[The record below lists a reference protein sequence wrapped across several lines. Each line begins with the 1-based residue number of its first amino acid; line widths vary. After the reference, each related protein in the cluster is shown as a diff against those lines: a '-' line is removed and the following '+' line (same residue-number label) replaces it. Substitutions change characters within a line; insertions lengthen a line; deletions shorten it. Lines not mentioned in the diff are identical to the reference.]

1 MDFNVPYSPLVDRI
15 IELALQ
21 EDLGT
26 GDLATN
32 ALILITS
39 STRGEATLVAKSNG
53 IVSGLGVAARVFW
66 VLDSSIMLV
75 RCLNDGDPVVQG
87 MEIARIRGSYRSL
100 LSGERTALNFLQR
113 MCGIATLTRQY
124 VSKLEGYKTRLL
136 DTRKTAPGLRI
147 LDKLA
152 VLHGGGSNH
161 RMGLYD
167 LAMIKDNHIAI
178 AGGIAPAVQT
188 VRASIPVYTRVE
200 VEAENLDMVQEALQ
214 AQADIIMLD
223 NMPIDTMAQA
233 VELIAGRALTE
244 ASGNVTVEQVRAIAE
259 TGVDFISVGAI
270 THSAQAL
277 DISMRIKL
285 IR

>member
-1 MDFNVPYSPLVDRI
+1 MPYSPLVDRI

-32 ALILITS
+32 ALITS
-39 STRGEATLVAKSNG
+39 SSRGEATLVAKSNG
-53 IVSGLGVAARVFW
+53 IVSGLGVAARVFR

-75 RCLNDGDPVVQG
+75 RCLNDGDPVTQG

-178 AGGIAPAVQT
+178 AGGIAPAVQA
-188 VRASIPVYTRVE
+188 VRAAIPAYTRVE
-200 VEAENLDMVQEALQ
+200 VETENLDMVQEALQ

-223 NMPIDTMAQA
+223 NMPIDAMAQA

>member
-32 ALILITS
+32 ALITS
-39 STRGEATLVAKSNG
+39 SSRGEASLVAKDSG
-53 IVSGLGVAARVFW
+53 IVSGLGVAARVFRA
-66 VLDSSIMLV
+66 LDSSIMLV
-75 RCLNDGDPVVQG
+75 RCLNDGDPVAQG

-100 LSGERTALNFLQR
+100 RSGERTALNFLQR

-124 VSKLEGYKTRLL
+124 VSKLEGCKTRLL

-167 LAMIKDNHIAI
+167 LALIKDNHIAI
-178 AGGIAPAVQT
+178 AGGITPAVQA
-188 VRASIPVYTRVE
+188 VRAAIPVYTEWRWRPRISIWFRR
-200 VEAENLDMVQEALQ
+200 LSRRRLTSSCS
-214 AQADIIMLD
+214 IICRLMQWLK
-223 NMPIDTMAQA
+223 P
-233 VELIAGRALTE
+233 
-244 ASGNVTVEQVRAIAE
+244 
-259 TGVDFISVGAI
+259 
-270 THSAQAL
+270 
-277 DISMRIKL
+277 
-285 IR
+285 

>member
-1 MDFNVPYSPLVDRI
+1 
-15 IELALQ
+15 
-21 EDLGT
+21 
-26 GDLATN
+26 
-32 ALILITS
+32 
-39 STRGEATLVAKSNG
+39 
-53 IVSGLGVAARVFW
+53 
-66 VLDSSIMLV
+66 
-75 RCLNDGDPVVQG
+75 
-87 MEIARIRGSYRSL
+87 
-100 LSGERTALNFLQR
+100 
-113 MCGIATLTRQY
+113 
-124 VSKLEGYKTRLL
+124 
-136 DTRKTAPGLRI
+136 
-147 LDKLA
+147 
-152 VLHGGGSNH
+152 
-161 RMGLYD
+161 MGLYD

>member
-1 MDFNVPYSPLVDRI
+1 MPYSPLVDRI

-32 ALILITS
+32 ALITS
-39 STRGEATLVAKSNG
+39 SSRGEATLVAKSNG
-53 IVSGLGVAARVFW
+53 IVSGLGVAARVFR

-75 RCLNDGDPVVQG
+75 RCLNDGAPVVQG

-124 VSKLEGYKTRLL
+124 VSQLEGCNTRLL

-178 AGGIAPAVQT
+178 AGGIAPAVQA
-188 VRASIPVYTRVE
+188 VRAAIPAYTRVE
-200 VEAENLDMVQEALQ
+200 VETENLDMVQEALQ

-223 NMPIDTMAQA
+223 NMPIDAMAQA

>member
-32 ALILITS
+32 ALITS
-39 STRGEATLVAKSNG
+39 SSRGEATLVAKSNG
-53 IVSGLGVAARVFW
+53 IVSGLGVAARVFR

-75 RCLNDGDPVVQG
+75 RCLNDGDPVTQG

-178 AGGIAPAVQT
+178 AGGIAPAVQA
-188 VRASIPVYTRVE
+188 VRAAIPAYTRVE
-200 VEAENLDMVQEALQ
+200 VETENLDMVQEALQ

-223 NMPIDTMAQA
+223 NMPIDAMAQA

>member
-1 MDFNVPYSPLVDRI
+1 MPYSPLVDRI

-32 ALILITS
+32 ALITS

-167 LAMIKDNHIAI
+167 LAMIKDTPVWRWKQRI
-178 AGGIAPAVQT
+178 
-188 VRASIPVYTRVE
+188 SIWSRRLSRHKLTSSCSIICRLILWRKPL
-200 VEAENLDMVQEALQ
+200 NLLLDALLPRPLG
-214 AQADIIMLD
+214 M
-223 NMPIDTMAQA
+223 
-233 VELIAGRALTE
+233 
-244 ASGNVTVEQVRAIAE
+244 
-259 TGVDFISVGAI
+259 
-270 THSAQAL
+270 
-277 DISMRIKL
+277 
-285 IR
+285 

>member
-32 ALILITS
+32 ALITS

-136 DTRKTAPGLRI
+136 DTRKTAPGE
-147 LDKLA
+147 
-152 VLHGGGSNH
+152 
-161 RMGLYD
+161 
-167 LAMIKDNHIAI
+167 
-178 AGGIAPAVQT
+178 VQT
-188 VRASIPVYTRVE
+188 
-200 VEAENLDMVQEALQ
+200 
-214 AQADIIMLD
+214 
-223 NMPIDTMAQA
+223 
-233 VELIAGRALTE
+233 
-244 ASGNVTVEQVRAIAE
+244 TVWDSTIWP
-259 TGVDFISVGAI
+259 
-270 THSAQAL
+270 
-277 DISMRIKL
+277 
-285 IR
+285 

>member
-1 MDFNVPYSPLVDRI
+1 MPYSPLVDRI

>member
-1 MDFNVPYSPLVDRI
+1 MPYSPLVDRI

-32 ALILITS
+32 ALITS
-39 STRGEATLVAKSNG
+39 SSRGEATLVAKSNG
-53 IVSGLGVAARVFW
+53 IVSGLGVAARVFR

-87 MEIARIRGSYRSL
+87 MEIARIRGNYRSL

-124 VSKLEGYKTRLL
+124 VAQLEGCNTRLL

-178 AGGIAPAVQT
+178 AGGIAPAVQA
-188 VRASIPVYTRVE
+188 VRAAIPAYTRVE
-200 VEAENLDMVQEALQ
+200 VETENLDMVQEALQ
-214 AQADIIMLD
+214 AQADIIMLG
-223 NMPIDTMAQA
+223 NMPIDAMAQA

>member
-1 MDFNVPYSPLVDRI
+1 MPYSPLVDRI

-32 ALILITS
+32 ALITS

-167 LAMIKDNHIAI
+167 LAMIKDNHIAR

-200 VEAENLDMVQEALQ
+200 GEAENLDMVQEALQ

-270 THSAQAL
+270 THSTQAL

>member
-32 ALILITS
+32 ALITS

-53 IVSGLGVAARVFW
+53 IVSGLGVAARVFR

-124 VSKLEGYKTRLL
+124 VSQLEGCNTRLL

-178 AGGIAPAVQT
+178 AGGIAPAVQA
-188 VRASIPVYTRVE
+188 VRAAIPAYTRVE
-200 VEAENLDMVQEALQ
+200 VETENLDMVQEALQ

-223 NMPIDTMAQA
+223 NMPIDAMAQA